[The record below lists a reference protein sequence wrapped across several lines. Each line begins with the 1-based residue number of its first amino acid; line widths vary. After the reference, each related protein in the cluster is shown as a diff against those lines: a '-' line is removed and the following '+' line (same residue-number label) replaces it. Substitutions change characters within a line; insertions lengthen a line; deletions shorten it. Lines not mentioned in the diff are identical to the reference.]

1 MNKLENV
8 KMKINYQ
15 LQEIERILSLNPNN
29 SYLRGERRGL
39 RKALA
44 IINQENPKYPTL
56 GKTKSEQLALNQK
69 AMNWC
74 RERLS
79 KLRK

>member
-56 GKTKSEQLALNQK
+56 GKTKYEQLALNQK